1 LIGEFI
7 IRRVN
12 TAGVVTDKYI
22 GDKVINNTDI
32 EVQEFLHGGHTGHSI
47 SFIGCV
53 RDPATGN
60 ITPQNINYILCI
72 EHENIFDLFE
82 ADGYHSEHHCI
93 LFGLSGRIL
102 PAQRAW
108 IYHLS
113 TQLNIPVYGLCDQG
127 PYGLSILSN
136 VTYSESAPA
145 AEEEFSVPIRI
156 IDLDVGRNPTIPVG
170 GALQGAAFTRHDFSL
185 LAGLMTAAPLGQFL
199 EHAYDR
205 TERQN
210 SLLRMQQHQQKYQLQ
225 HIPVSILIRQTE
237 LAIIRDDCM

>member
-1 LIGEFI
+1 MRCL
-7 IRRVN
+7 
-12 TAGVVTDKYI
+12 AA
-22 GDKVINNTDI
+22 
-32 EVQEFLHGGHTGHSI
+32 LSCI
-47 SFIGCV
+47 S
-53 RDPATGN
+53 RQRPYSH
-60 ITPQNINYILCI
+60 P
-72 EHENIFDLFE
+72 
-82 ADGYHSEHHCI
+82 HHCI

-113 TQLNIPVYGLCDQG
+113 TQLNIPVCGLCD
-127 PYGLSILSN
+127 PAPTGLSILSN